1 VAYGLQEEED
11 EHDTPNGGTRTRLA
25 PGNLRL
31 EGSPSVNDPQ
41 IPTMPVAAKPPVSS
55 NPRTVDGDCLR
66 LTQRPP
72 IHGVGEPLRGMD
84 VLLVRLTVRHGRSPG
99 QVRNGVRAVGGRTGR
114 SDPRPHIYSPRSLGS
129 QCCRQWFR
137 LSQMIPGER
146 FTMGLS
152 GRWAKT
158 HTKWANF
165 LGPKSIGKGLGIFQ
179 RFFHEGRPDSPRPP
193 LQTRRAAEG
202 IPHGFGASRLLYQ
215 MAGGIGDDF
224 QGPPLGQLANG
235 VGPPYNIYSHPDLPP
250 TSRVL

>member
-11 EHDTPNGGTRTRLA
+11 EHGTPNGGTRTRLA

-224 QGPPLGQLANG
+224 QRSTSGATGEWGGTTLQYIFP
-235 VGPPYNIYSHPDLPP
+235 SRPP
-250 TSRVL
+250 TN

>member
-11 EHDTPNGGTRTRLA
+11 EHGTPNGGTRTRLA

-114 SDPRPHIYSPRSLGS
+114 SDPRPHIYSARSLGS

>member
-11 EHDTPNGGTRTRLA
+11 EHGTPNGGTRTRLA

-137 LSQMIPGER
+137 LSQMILGER

-202 IPHGFGASRLLYQ
+202 IPHGVGASRLLYQ

>member
-1 VAYGLQEEED
+1 MAYGLQEEED
-11 EHDTPNGGTRTRLA
+11 EHGTPNGGTRTRLA

-41 IPTMPVAAKPPVSS
+41 IPTMPVAVKPPVSS
-55 NPRTVDGDCLR
+55 NPRIVHGDCLR

-137 LSQMIPGER
+137 LSQMILGER

-179 RFFHEGRPDSPRPP
+179 RFFHEGRPKGLTAPP
-193 LQTRRAAEG
+193 AT
-202 IPHGFGASRLLYQ
+202 
-215 MAGGIGDDF
+215 D
-224 QGPPLGQLANG
+224 
-235 VGPPYNIYSHPDLPP
+235 
-250 TSRVL
+250 TSRR

>member
-11 EHDTPNGGTRTRLA
+11 EHGTPNGGTRTRLA

>member
-1 VAYGLQEEED
+1 
-11 EHDTPNGGTRTRLA
+11 
-25 PGNLRL
+25 
-31 EGSPSVNDPQ
+31 
-41 IPTMPVAAKPPVSS
+41 MPVAAKPPVSS

-165 LGPKSIGKGLGIFQ
+165 LGPKSIGKGLRIFQ
-179 RFFHEGRPDSPRPP
+179 RFFHDGRPDSPRPP